1 MQATNSFTDRDRSYQ
16 WSGHKRYTLGRN
28 DMRQRSNFDQR
39 GIPDTKLVGALP
51 AVFQECWRRETSYEP
66 GKWSPENPTHGQ
78 CAITALVVQDLLGG
92 DLLRAKVNGA
102 EHYWNRLPN
111 SSELDLT
118 RDQFGSAPTT
128 TAPERVSREYVLSFS
143 NTVRRYRQLSR
154 SFMSVLK
161 DIVGSERFDGRRSTR
176 AVSSIRT
183 PRSRRSR

>member
-1 MQATNSFTDRDRSYQ
+1 LVDPLPVEGAGTRLVDRFSVERTGVTNQ
-16 WSGHKRYTLGRN
+16 GNQGGV
-28 DMRQRSNFDQR
+28 M
-39 GIPDTKLVGALP
+39 TKEELKQVLP

-66 GKWSPENPTHGQ
+66 GKWSPENPTYGQ
-78 CAITALVVQDLLGG
+78 CAITASVVQDLLGG

-102 EHYWNRLPN
+102 GHYWNRLPN

-161 DIVGSERFDGRRSTR
+161 DRYTR
-176 AVSSIRT
+176 ANR
-183 PRSRRSR
+183 